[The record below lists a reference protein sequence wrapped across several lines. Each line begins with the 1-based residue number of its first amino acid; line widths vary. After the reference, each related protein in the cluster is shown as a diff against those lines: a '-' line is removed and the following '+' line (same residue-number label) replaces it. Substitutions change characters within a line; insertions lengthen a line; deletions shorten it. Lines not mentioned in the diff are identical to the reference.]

1 MNISSLQLNTNIL
14 SLGALLGTSG
24 NQSLID
30 SINARCGGSSFFG
43 SMSDP
48 FRNNFQ
54 NFMTTVIQP
63 IREVQQQLTTTS
75 LALKQPD
82 EYRPIESVEDLQ
94 KGIPPAMHLGIVY
107 YSPVRKMLEEERI
120 DGFGINPRTLC
131 EGDPFE
137 SVLNSGRVTI
147 HSSLLGKNGEYEVNF
162 TEKTTDPIL
171 SETDMDALRRTREFI
186 DQFMHDEETKAV
198 DFTNYPNL
206 HA

>member
-24 NQSLID
+24 HQNLID

-43 SMSDP
+43 SMNDP

-54 NFMTTVIQP
+54 SFMTTVIQP
-63 IREVQQQLTTTS
+63 IREVQQQLAVTNM
-75 LALKQPD
+75 ALTRAD
-82 EYRPIESVEDLQ
+82 EYRPIESVEDLE

-107 YSPVRKMLEEERI
+107 YSPIRKMLEDERI
-120 DGFGINPRTLC
+120 DGFGINPRTLMD
-131 EGDPFE
+131 EDPFE
-137 SVLNSGRVTI
+137 SVLNSGRVEI

-162 TEKTTDPIL
+162 TEKTTDPIM

-186 DQFMHDEETKAV
+186 DQFMQNEDTKAC
-198 DFTNYPNL
+198 DFTNFPNL